1 MTAVENTRPVFDGNQ
16 IVATSFYGL
25 GGDASII
32 QHVHMKWGST
42 TTAVITFWSSNFLP
56 EEAPVNDA
64 TAGNWIQEDPPTGYT
79 AISPA
84 GAATVGA
91 NPLTITIPGGTAGG
105 CSVNIGNI
113 GSKRLRIRVVCTV
126 AGQLRVWPNGKY

>member
-1 MTAVENTRPVFDGNQ
+1 MTAVENPRASFDSNQ
-16 IVATSFYGL
+16 AVATSFYGL
-25 GGDASII
+25 GGDNSTI
-32 QHVHMKWGST
+32 QHVHMSWAST
-42 TTAVITFWSSNFLP
+42 TTAVITFWSSNYPP
-56 EEAPVNDA
+56 EQVPLNDT

-113 GSKRLRIRVVCTV
+113 GSKRLRVRVVCTV
-126 AGQLRVWPNGKY
+126 AGALKIWPNGKF

>member
-1 MTAVENTRPVFDGNQ
+1 MTAVENTTDSFLGQ
-16 IVATSFYGL
+16 QLVATSFYGL

-32 QHVHMKWGST
+32 QHVHMKWDAT
-42 TTAVITFWSSNFLP
+42 LAAVVTFWSCDFPPAEILI
-56 EEAPVNDA
+56 NDVL
-64 TAGNWIQEDPPTGYT
+64 AGNWIQEDPPTGYT

-105 CSVNIGNI
+105 CSCHLGNL
-113 GSKRLRIRVVCTV
+113 GCKRLRIRVVCTV
-126 AGQLRVWPNGKY
+126 AGALRVRPNGKF